1 MIVSQYVIRLYYLI
15 HFRFAAKYLI
25 TVKVFSHMIHL
36 HFVCWV
42 YPSTVFRYFPSFAF
56 DLGEHFLSF
65 SVRFDV

>member
-1 MIVSQYVIRLYYLI
+1 
-15 HFRFAAKYLI
+15 
-25 TVKVFSHMIHL
+25 MIHL